1 MIGWDIFVSLAARS
15 VRRHLLRSLLAA
27 LGIVIGVIA
36 ITTLGIMGA
45 NLTLSVTAQLSQNAN
60 VITITPY
67 TGGGRGF
74 GPGGGGESGAN
85 LNITQSQLQ
94 EITQVAGANRVI
106 PLYSGSDRITVGSK
120 EGRASVIG
128 VKPDTVSDL
137 LVVQEGTF
145 LKGGDSALIG
155 ATLADDF
162 SLKVGSRIKLG
173 DTSSN
178 VTPKIVR
185 VVGILQAQGASFSIN
200 SDRAIVVTDKWYTAA
215 YGGEGQYS
223 QVQIIVDNINQ
234 IGTITNN
241 TDRKLNRNEKLPAV
255 RISNPSQFL
264 STITSTLG
272 SITTFIT
279 ALGAI
284 SLVVAAVSIFNV
296 MVMSVSERVREI
308 GILRSI
314 GTRKSEIRKMFL
326 YEAIIIGII
335 GAGIG
340 AFLSVI
346 SGYLTVLAIVGN
358 TTYFFTPESMIYI
371 PQGMAIGVATCVL
384 SGVYPAWRAA
394 DLDPIEALRAE

>member
-1 MIGWDIFVSLAARS
+1 MIGGDIFVSLAARS
-15 VRRHLLRSLLAA
+15 VRLHLLRSLLAA

-45 NLTLSVTAQLSQNAN
+45 NLTLSVTESLSRSAN

-74 GPGGGGESGAN
+74 GPGGGGDSSAN

-106 PLYSGSDRITVGSK
+106 PIYSGSDRITVGSRQ
-120 EGRASVIG
+120 GRASITG
-128 VKPDTVSDL
+128 VKPDTVVDL

-145 LKGGDSALIG
+145 LKGGDSALVG

-162 SLKVGSRIKLG
+162 SLKIGSRIKLG

-178 VTPKIVR
+178 VTPKMIR
-185 VVGILQAQGASFSIN
+185 VVGILQQQGASFSIN
-200 SDRAIVVTDKWYTAA
+200 TDRAIVVTDKWYTAA

-223 QVQIIVDNINQ
+223 QVQIIVDNLNQ

-241 TDRKLNRNEKLPAV
+241 TDRKLNRNAKLPAV

-264 STITSTLG
+264 STITTTLG
-272 SITTFIT
+272 SITSFIT
-279 ALGAI
+279 MLGAI

-314 GTRKSEIRKMFL
+314 GTRTSEIRKMFL
-326 YEAIIIGII
+326 YEAVIIGFI

-340 AFLSVI
+340 ALLSVV

-358 TTYFFTPESMIYI
+358 TTYFFTPASMIYI
-371 PQGMAIGVATCVL
+371 PQGMFIGIATCVL

>member
-1 MIGWDIFVSLAARS
+1 MIGGDIFVSLAARS

-45 NLTLSVTAQLSQNAN
+45 NLTLQVTAQLSQSAN

-74 GPGGGGESGAN
+74 GPEGGGESGAN
-85 LNITQSQLQ
+85 LNITKSQLQ
-94 EITQVAGANRVI
+94 EITQVAGANQVI

-120 EGRASVIG
+120 EGRASIIG

-137 LVVQEGTF
+137 LTVQEGTF
-145 LKGGDSALIG
+145 LKGGDSALVG
-155 ATLADDF
+155 ATLANDF

-173 DTSSN
+173 DTSAN
-178 VTPKIVR
+178 ATPKLVR
-185 VVGILQAQGASFSIN
+185 VVGILQQQGASFSIN
-200 SDRAIVVTDKWYTAA
+200 ADRAIIVTDKWYTAA
-215 YGGEGQYS
+215 YGGEGEYS
-223 QVQIIVDNINQ
+223 QVQIIVDNLNQ

-241 TDRKLNRNEKLPAV
+241 TDRKLNRNEKLPVV

-264 STITSTLG
+264 STITTTLG
-272 SITTFIT
+272 SITSFIT
-279 ALGAI
+279 LLGAI

-326 YEAIIIGII
+326 YEAVIIGLI

-340 AFLSVI
+340 ALLSII
-346 SGYLTVLAIVGN
+346 SGYLIVLAIVGN
-358 TTYFFTPESMIYI
+358 TTYFFTPASMIYI
-371 PQGMAIGVATCVL
+371 PQGMIIGVATCVL

>member
-1 MIGWDIFVSLAARS
+1 MIGGDIFVSLAARS
-15 VRRHLLRSLLAA
+15 VRLHLLRSLLAA

-45 NLTLSVTAQLSQNAN
+45 NLTLSVTESLSRSAN

-74 GPGGGGESGAN
+74 GPGGGGDSSAN

-106 PLYSGSDRITVGSK
+106 PIYSGSDRITVGSRQ
-120 EGRASVIG
+120 GRASITG

-137 LVVQEGTF
+137 LTVQEGTF
-145 LKGGDSALIG
+145 LKGGDSALVG

-162 SLKVGSRIKLG
+162 SLKIGSRIKLG

-178 VTPKIVR
+178 VTPKMIR
-185 VVGILQAQGASFSIN
+185 VVGILQQQGASFSIN
-200 SDRAIVVTDKWYTAA
+200 TDRAIVVTDKWYTAA

-223 QVQIIVDNINQ
+223 QVQIIVDNLNQ

-264 STITSTLG
+264 STITTTLG
-272 SITTFIT
+272 SITSFIT
-279 ALGAI
+279 MLGAI

-326 YEAIIIGII
+326 YEAVIIGFI

-340 AFLSVI
+340 ALLSVV

-358 TTYFFTPESMIYI
+358 TTYFFTPASMIYI
-371 PQGMAIGVATCVL
+371 PQGMFIGIATCVL

>member
-1 MIGWDIFVSLAARS
+1 MIGGDIFVSLAARS
-15 VRRHLLRSLLAA
+15 VRLHLLRSLLAA

-45 NLTLSVTAQLSQNAN
+45 NLTLSVTESLSRSAN

-74 GPGGGGESGAN
+74 GPGGGGDSSAN

-106 PLYSGSDRITVGSK
+106 PIYSGSDRITVGSRQ
-120 EGRASVIG
+120 GRASITG

-137 LVVQEGTF
+137 LTVQEGTF
-145 LKGGDSALIG
+145 LKGGDSALVG

-162 SLKVGSRIKLG
+162 SLKIGSRIKLG

-178 VTPKIVR
+178 VTPKMIR
-185 VVGILQAQGASFSIN
+185 VVGILQQQGASFSIN
-200 SDRAIVVTDKWYTAA
+200 TDRAIVVTDKWYTAA

-223 QVQIIVDNINQ
+223 QVQIIVDNLNQ

-241 TDRKLNRNEKLPAV
+241 TDRKLNRNAKLPAV

-264 STITSTLG
+264 STITTTLG
-272 SITTFIT
+272 SITSFIT
-279 ALGAI
+279 MLGAI

-326 YEAIIIGII
+326 YEAVIIGFI

-340 AFLSVI
+340 ALLSVV

-358 TTYFFTPESMIYI
+358 TTYFFTPASMIYI
-371 PQGMAIGVATCVL
+371 PQGMFIGIATCVL

>member
-1 MIGWDIFVSLAARS
+1 MIGGDIFVSLAARS
-15 VRRHLLRSLLAA
+15 VRLHLLRSLLAA

-45 NLTLSVTAQLSQNAN
+45 NLTLSVTESLSRSAN

-74 GPGGGGESGAN
+74 GPGGGGDSSAN

-106 PLYSGSDRITVGSK
+106 PIYSGSDRITVGSRQ
-120 EGRASVIG
+120 GRASITG
-128 VKPDTVSDL
+128 VKPDTVVDL

-145 LKGGDSALIG
+145 LKGGDSALVG

-162 SLKVGSRIKLG
+162 SLKIGSRIKLG

-178 VTPKIVR
+178 VTPKMIR
-185 VVGILQAQGASFSIN
+185 VVGILQQQGASFSIN
-200 SDRAIVVTDKWYTAA
+200 TDRAIVVTDKWYTAA

-223 QVQIIVDNINQ
+223 QVQIIVDNLNQ

-264 STITSTLG
+264 STITTTLG
-272 SITTFIT
+272 SITSFIT
-279 ALGAI
+279 MLGAI

-326 YEAIIIGII
+326 YEAVIIGFI

-340 AFLSVI
+340 ALLSVV

-358 TTYFFTPESMIYI
+358 TTYFFTPASMIYI
-371 PQGMAIGVATCVL
+371 PQGMFIGIATCVL

>member
-1 MIGWDIFVSLAARS
+1 MIGGDIFVSLAARS

-45 NLTLSVTAQLSQNAN
+45 NLTLSVTAQLSRSAN

-74 GPGGGGESGAN
+74 GPGGGGDSSTN

-94 EITQVAGANRVI
+94 EITQVAGANQVI
-106 PLYSGSDRITVGSK
+106 PLYSGSDRITVGSR
-120 EGRASVIG
+120 EGRASIIG

-137 LVVQEGTF
+137 LTVQEGTF
-145 LKGGDSALIG
+145 LKGGDSALVG
-155 ATLADDF
+155 ATLAEDF
-162 SLKVGSRIKLG
+162 ALKVGSRIKLG
-173 DTSSN
+173 DTSAN
-178 VTPKIVR
+178 ATPRMVR
-185 VVGILQAQGASFSIN
+185 VVGILQQQGASFSIN
-200 SDRAIVVTDKWYTAA
+200 ADRGIIVTDKWYTAA

-223 QVQIIVDNINQ
+223 QVQIIVDNLNQ
-234 IGTITNN
+234 MGAIINN

-264 STITSTLG
+264 STITTTLG
-272 SITTFIT
+272 SITSFIT
-279 ALGAI
+279 MLGAI

-326 YEAIIIGII
+326 YEAVIIGLI
-335 GAGIG
+335 GAVIG
-340 AFLSVI
+340 ALLSIV
-346 SGYLTVLAIVGN
+346 SGYLIVIAIVGN
-358 TTYFFTPESMIYI
+358 TTYFFTPQSLIYI
-371 PQGMAIGVATCVL
+371 PQGMLIGIGTCVL

>member
-1 MIGWDIFVSLAARS
+1 MIGGDIFVSLAARS

-45 NLTLSVTAQLSQNAN
+45 NLTLQVTAQLSQSAN

-74 GPGGGGESGAN
+74 GPGGGGESDAN
-85 LNITQSQLQ
+85 LNITKSQLQ
-94 EITQVAGANRVI
+94 EITQVAGANQVI

-120 EGRASVIG
+120 EGRASIIG

-137 LVVQEGTF
+137 LTVQEGTF
-145 LKGGDSALIG
+145 LKGGDSALVG

-173 DTSSN
+173 DTSAN
-178 VTPKIVR
+178 ATPKLVR
-185 VVGILQAQGASFSIN
+185 VVGILQQQGASFSIN
-200 SDRAIVVTDKWYTAA
+200 ADRAIIVTDKWYTAA
-215 YGGEGQYS
+215 YGGEGEYS
-223 QVQIIVDNINQ
+223 QVQIIVDNLNQ

-241 TDRKLNRNEKLPAV
+241 TDRKLNRNEKLPVV

-264 STITSTLG
+264 STITTTLG
-272 SITTFIT
+272 SITSFIT
-279 ALGAI
+279 LLGAI

-326 YEAIIIGII
+326 YEAVIIGLI

-340 AFLSVI
+340 ALLSII
-346 SGYLTVLAIVGN
+346 SGYLIVLAIVGN
-358 TTYFFTPESMIYI
+358 TTYFFTPASMIYI
-371 PQGMAIGVATCVL
+371 PQGMIIGVATCVL